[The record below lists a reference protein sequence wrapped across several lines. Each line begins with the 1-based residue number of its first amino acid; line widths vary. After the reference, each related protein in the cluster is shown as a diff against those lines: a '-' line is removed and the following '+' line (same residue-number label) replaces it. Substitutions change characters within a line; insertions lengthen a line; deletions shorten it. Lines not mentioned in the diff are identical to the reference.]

1 MRRVIPDVARRY
13 GDFRAALGS
22 TDPVGVLRGAGG
34 RVAATGW
41 THALNWLIPSPYAP
55 EQRVW
60 APRSAEGA
68 APAAAPAADGTADG
82 AK

>member
-1 MRRVIPDVARRY
+1 MVGAILEVARRD
-13 GDFRAALGS
+13 GEVCGVLGS

-41 THALNWLIPSPYAP
+41 TQALIGLIPSPYAP

-60 APRSAEGA
+60 APTPAEGSA
-68 APAAAPAADGTADG
+68 APAAEGTADG